1 VIFQDVLHSLYP
13 STFSHILL
21 LTRTGLVICNPKNY
35 GKEEASEMES
45 LKLGAKTIEKTIE
58 STPEYMRKLFIM
70 PDSSDR
76 FVEFG
81 IHLLDLIH
89 DFFKEKGGIHS
100 SISMEDLAEI
110 FNTIEMPDHPRL
122 IKDVLDEIKRN
133 VVKHSVKV
141 ANPYYIGHMTS
152 AVPYFMILLEM
163 IAVSLNQNQVKIE
176 SAKASSFV
184 EREFL
189 CWIHRLIYNSTP
201 DFYAKNIQNPK
212 VALGNITSDGTIA
225 NMTGLTLAMAK
236 AFPPDHRGFKGIR
249 VEGLARAL
257 THYGYRQALFLVSK
271 RGHYSISKA
280 GAILGIGEQGVIR
293 IPVEPCV
300 NKIDIRKLHAILEK
314 IRKEDRILGKPSKFV
329 AVIGIAGTTE
339 TGNIDDLESLAAIA
353 HELRAHFHVDAAWGG
368 GALLMDGAREMMR
381 GIEKA
386 DSVTVDGHKLL
397 YVPNSLG
404 ICVFRNVD
412 DSRFLYHTSN
422 YIIRK
427 GSVDQGRFTIE
438 GSRPFAC
445 LKPWASI
452 KILGRTGYKLLFDHA
467 RDLQNTFVKL
477 IEEDPLFELMNK
489 PELFIII
496 YRFVPGELKTELD
509 ILMKDPQKNSERITA
524 INKLINILNI
534 DLHKTI
540 RDHDMS
546 FVSRTQIEST
556 KYAPRKI
563 VVLRAITINPN
574 TERSMLK
581 QILREHKG
589 MGIRLWR
596 KMKKDCL
603 DAGGRLKTG

>member
-1 VIFQDVLHSLYP
+1 MD
-13 STFSHILL
+13 
-21 LTRTGLVICNPKNY
+21 
-35 GKEEASEMES
+35 S
-45 LKLGAKTIEKTIE
+45 LKLDGKPLEKMIE

-76 FVEFG
+76 FMEFG
-81 IHLLDLIH
+81 AHLLDLIH
-89 DFFKEKGGIHS
+89 DFFKERGGIHS
-100 SISMEDLAEI
+100 SISMEDLADM
-110 FNTIEMPDHPRL
+110 FNTIEMPRQPHL
-122 IKDVLDEIKRN
+122 IKDVLDEIKRHIIR
-133 VVKHSVKV
+133 HSVKV

-189 CWIHRLIYNSTP
+189 CWMHQLIYRNSR

-212 VALGNITSDGTIA
+212 IAMGNITSDGTIS
-225 NMTGLTLAMAK
+225 NMTALTLAMAK
-236 AFPPDHRGFKGIR
+236 AFGPDHHGFKGIR
-249 VEGLARAL
+249 TEGLARAL
-257 THYGYRQALFLVSK
+257 DHYGYRQALFLVST
-271 RGHYSISKA
+271 RGHYSICKA
-280 GAILGIGEQGVIR
+280 GSILGIGDQGVIR
-293 IPVEPCV
+293 VPVEPCI
-300 NKIDIRKLHAILEK
+300 NKINISKLHDIINR
-314 IRKEDRILGKPSKFV
+314 IRREDRVAGKPTKFV
-329 AVIGIAGTTE
+329 AVVGIAGTTE
-339 TGNIDDLESLAAIA
+339 TGNIDDLEALAKVASD
-353 HELRAHFHVDAAWGG
+353 LDAHFHVDAAWGG
-368 GALLMDGAREMMR
+368 GALIMDGAREMMR

-386 DSVTVDGHKLL
+386 DSVTLDAHKLL
-397 YVPNSLG
+397 YAPNSLG
-404 ICVFRNVD
+404 VCVFKKVE
-412 DSRFLYHTSN
+412 DSKYLYHTSN

-452 KILGRTGYKLLFDHA
+452 KIFGKTGYKLLFDHA
-467 RDLQNTFVKL
+467 RKLQDTFVNL
-477 IEEDPLFELMNK
+477 LRRDPVFELLNQ

-496 YRFVPGELKTELD
+496 YRFIPEELRTLLD
-509 ILMKDPQKNSERITA
+509 RLMEAPKKNAAHITS
-524 INKLINILNI
+524 INKLINQINI

-574 TERSMLK
+574 TEPGMLK
-581 QILREHKG
+581 QILSEHKR
-589 MGIRLWR
+589 MGIKLWR
-596 KMKKDCL
+596 SRKKACP
-603 DAGGRLKTG
+603 DADIIPS

>member
-1 VIFQDVLHSLYP
+1 
-13 STFSHILL
+13 
-21 LTRTGLVICNPKNY
+21 
-35 GKEEASEMES
+35 MES
-45 LKLGAKTIEKTIE
+45 LKFGGEPIEKMIE
-58 STPEYMRKLFIM
+58 STPEYMKKLFIM

-100 SISMEDLAEI
+100 SVSMEDLANI
-110 FNTIEMPDHPRL
+110 FNNIEMPCHPHL
-122 IKDVLDEIKRN
+122 IKDVLDEIKHN
-133 VVKHSVKV
+133 IVKHSVKV

-152 AVPYFMILLEM
+152 AIPYFMILLEM

-201 DFYAKNIQNPK
+201 DFYKKQIQNPK
-212 VALGNITSDGTIA
+212 IALGNITSDGTVA
-225 NMTGLTLAMAK
+225 NITALTLAMAK
-236 AFPPDHRGFKGIR
+236 AFPPDNRGFKGVR

-257 THYGYRQALFLVSK
+257 DHYGYRQALILVSK
-271 RGHYSISKA
+271 RGHYSICKA
-280 GAILGIGEQGVIR
+280 GTILGIGEQGVIH
-293 IPVEPCV
+293 IPVQPCI
-300 NKIDIRKLHAILEK
+300 NKIDINKLQCIVEK
-314 IRKEDRILGKPSKFV
+314 ITKEDKIVGKPTKFV
-329 AVIGIAGTTE
+329 AIIGIAGTTE
-339 TGNIDDLESLAAIA
+339 TGNIDDLDSLAEIA
-353 HELRAHFHVDAAWGG
+353 QQLGAHFHVDAAWGG

-386 DSVTVDGHKLL
+386 DSVTMDAHKLL

-404 ICVFRNVD
+404 ICVFKDVE

-422 YIIRK
+422 YIIRE

-438 GSRPFAC
+438 GSRSFSC

-452 KILGRTGYKLLFDHA
+452 KILGKNGYKLIFDHA
-467 RDLQNTFVKL
+467 RELQNTFVEF
-477 IEEDPLFELMNK
+477 IERDPLFELMNK
-489 PELFIII
+489 PELFIIN
-496 YRFVPGELKTELD
+496 YRFIPEELRSLLNE
-509 ILMKDPQKNSERITA
+509 LMKNSRKNSDRITT
-524 INKLINILNI
+524 INKLINNLNI
-534 DLHKTI
+534 ELHKTI

-546 FVSRTQIEST
+546 FVSRTRIEST

-574 TERSMLK
+574 TERYMLK
-581 QILREHKG
+581 QILNEHRS
-589 MGIRLWR
+589 MGIKLWR
-596 KMKKDCL
+596 NMKKGCIDSKGL
-603 DAGGRLKTG
+603 LKTA

>member
-1 VIFQDVLHSLYP
+1 
-13 STFSHILL
+13 
-21 LTRTGLVICNPKNY
+21 
-35 GKEEASEMES
+35 MES
-45 LKLGAKTIEKTIE
+45 LKPGVMPTEKTIE

-81 IHLLDLIH
+81 IHLIDLIH

-110 FNTIEMPDHPRL
+110 FNNIEMPDHPHL
-122 IKDVLDEIKRN
+122 IKDVMDEIKHN
-133 VVKHSVKV
+133 VIKHSVKV

-189 CWIHRLIYNSTP
+189 CWIHRLIYNGTP
-201 DFYAKNIQNPK
+201 DFYKKHIQNHK
-212 VALGNITSDGTIA
+212 IALGNITSDGTVA
-225 NMTGLTLAMAK
+225 NITALTLAMAK

-249 VEGLARAL
+249 TEGLVSAL
-257 THYGYRQALFLVSK
+257 EHYGYRQALFLVSK

-280 GAILGIGEQGVIR
+280 GAILGIGDQGVIR
-293 IPVEPCV
+293 IPVHPCI
-300 NKIDIRKLHAILEK
+300 NKVDIHKLQRIVEK
-314 IRKEDRILGKPSKFV
+314 IRKEDKVAGKPTKFV

-339 TGNIDDLESLAAIA
+339 TGNIDDLDSLAAISR
-353 HELRAHFHVDAAWGG
+353 ELGAHFHVDAAWGG
-368 GALLMDGAREMMR
+368 GALLMDGARELMR
-381 GIEKA
+381 GIDKA
-386 DSVTVDGHKLL
+386 DSVTMDGHKLL

-404 ICVFRNVD
+404 ICVFKNVD
-412 DSRFLYHTSN
+412 DSKFLYHTSN

-452 KILGRTGYKLLFDHA
+452 KIFGKTGYKLLFDHA
-467 RDLQNTFVKL
+467 RDLQNTFVKF
-477 IEEDPLFELMNK
+477 IKRDPLFELMNI
-489 PELFIII
+489 PELFIIN
-496 YRFVPGELKTELD
+496 YRFIPDELRSLLEKMMQNPG
-509 ILMKDPQKNSERITA
+509 KNSARITA
-524 INKLINILNI
+524 INSLINKLNI

-546 FVSRTQIEST
+546 FVSRTQLEST

-574 TERSMLK
+574 TERGMLR
-581 QILREHKG
+581 QILGEHRS
-589 MGIRLWR
+589 MGVRLWR
-596 KMKKDCL
+596 DMKKICL
-603 DAGGRLKTG
+603 DANGRLKTA

>member
-1 VIFQDVLHSLYP
+1 
-13 STFSHILL
+13 
-21 LTRTGLVICNPKNY
+21 
-35 GKEEASEMES
+35 MES
-45 LKLGAKTIEKTIE
+45 LKLGGKPIEKTIE

-89 DFFKEKGGIHS
+89 DFFQEKGGIHS
-100 SISMEDLAEI
+100 SITMEGLAGI
-110 FNTIEMPDHPRL
+110 FNTIEMPDHPHL
-122 IKDVLDEIKRN
+122 IKDVLDEIKQN

-189 CWIHRLIYNSTP
+189 CWIHRLIYNNTP
-201 DFYAKNIQNPK
+201 EFYKKNIQNPK
-212 VALGNITSDGTIA
+212 IALGNITSDGTVA
-225 NMTGLTLAMAK
+225 NVTGLTLAMAK
-236 AFPPDHRGFKGIR
+236 AFPPDNRGFKGIR
-249 VEGLARAL
+249 SEGLVRAL
-257 THYGYRQALFLVSK
+257 DHYGYRQALFLVSK
-271 RGHYSISKA
+271 RGHYSIGKA
-280 GAILGIGEQGVIR
+280 GTILGIGDQGVIR
-293 IPVEPCV
+293 IPVRPCV
-300 NKIDIRKLHAILEK
+300 NKIDIRKLRSIVDN
-314 IRKEDRILGKPSKFV
+314 IRKEDKVAGKPSKFV

-339 TGNIDDLESLAAIA
+339 TGNIDDLDALARIA
-353 HELRAHFHVDAAWGG
+353 HELGAHFHVDAAWGG
-368 GALLMDGAREMMR
+368 GALLMDGAPGIMP

-386 DSVTVDGHKLL
+386 DSVTMDGHKLL

-445 LKPWASI
+445 LKPWAAI
-452 KILGRTGYKLLFDHA
+452 KIFGKTGYKLLFNHA
-467 RDLQNTFVKL
+467 RDLQNTFVRF
-477 IEEDPLFELMNK
+477 IERDPLFELMNQ
-489 PELFIII
+489 PELFIIN
-496 YRFVPGELKTELD
+496 YRFIPEELRSLLD
-509 ILMKDPQKNSERITA
+509 KLMKNSKKNSARITA
-524 INKLINILNI
+524 VNKLINDLNI
-534 DLHKTI
+534 ELHKTI

-546 FVSRTQIEST
+546 FVSRTQLEST
-556 KYAPRKI
+556 RYAPRKI

-574 TERSMLK
+574 TERNMLK
-581 QILREHKG
+581 QILKEHRSI
-589 MGIRLWR
+589 GIKLWR
-596 KMKKDCL
+596 DMKKGCL
-603 DAGGRLKTG
+603 DSNGRLKTAW

>member
-1 VIFQDVLHSLYP
+1 MD
-13 STFSHILL
+13 
-21 LTRTGLVICNPKNY
+21 
-35 GKEEASEMES
+35 S
-45 LKLGAKTIEKTIE
+45 LKLDGKPLEKMIE

-76 FVEFG
+76 FMEFG
-81 IHLLDLIH
+81 AHLLDLIH
-89 DFFKEKGGIHS
+89 DFFKERGGIHS
-100 SISMEDLAEI
+100 SISMEDLADM
-110 FNTIEMPDHPRL
+110 FNTIEMPRQPHL
-122 IKDVLDEIKRN
+122 IKDVLDEIKRHIIR
-133 VVKHSVKV
+133 HSVKV

-189 CWIHRLIYNSTP
+189 CWMHQLIYRNST

-212 VALGNITSDGTIA
+212 IAMGNITSDGTIS
-225 NMTGLTLAMAK
+225 NMTALTLAMAK
-236 AFPPDHRGFKGIR
+236 AFGPDHHGFKGIR
-249 VEGLARAL
+249 TEGLARAL
-257 THYGYRQALFLVSK
+257 DHYGYRQALFLVST
-271 RGHYSISKA
+271 RGHYSICKA
-280 GAILGIGEQGVIR
+280 GSILGIGDQGVIR
-293 IPVEPCV
+293 VPVEPCI
-300 NKIDIRKLHAILEK
+300 NKINISKLHDIINR
-314 IRKEDRILGKPSKFV
+314 IRREDRVAGKPTKFV
-329 AVIGIAGTTE
+329 AVVGIAGTTE
-339 TGNIDDLESLAAIA
+339 TGNIDDLEALAKVASD
-353 HELRAHFHVDAAWGG
+353 LDAHFHVDAAWGG
-368 GALLMDGAREMMR
+368 GALIMDGAREMMR

-386 DSVTVDGHKLL
+386 DSVTLDAHKLL
-397 YVPNSLG
+397 YAPNSLG
-404 ICVFRNVD
+404 VCVFKKVE
-412 DSRFLYHTSN
+412 DSKYLYHTSN

-452 KILGRTGYKLLFDHA
+452 KIFGKTGYKLLFDHA
-467 RDLQNTFVKL
+467 RKLQDTFVNL
-477 IEEDPLFELMNK
+477 LRRDPVFELLNQ

-496 YRFVPGELKTELD
+496 YRFIPEELRTLLD
-509 ILMKDPQKNSERITA
+509 RLMEAPKKNAAHITS
-524 INKLINILNI
+524 INKLINQINI

-574 TERSMLK
+574 TEPGMLK
-581 QILREHKG
+581 QILSEHKR
-589 MGIRLWR
+589 MGIKLWR
-596 KMKKDCL
+596 SRKKACP
-603 DAGGRLKTG
+603 DADIIPS

>member
-1 VIFQDVLHSLYP
+1 MD
-13 STFSHILL
+13 
-21 LTRTGLVICNPKNY
+21 
-35 GKEEASEMES
+35 S
-45 LKLGAKTIEKTIE
+45 LKLDGKPLEKMIE

-76 FVEFG
+76 FMEFG
-81 IHLLDLIH
+81 AHLLDLIH
-89 DFFKEKGGIHS
+89 DFFKERGGIHS
-100 SISMEDLAEI
+100 SISMEDLADM
-110 FNTIEMPDHPRL
+110 FNTIEMPRQPHL
-122 IKDVLDEIKRN
+122 IKDVLDEIKRHIIR
-133 VVKHSVKV
+133 HSVKV

-189 CWIHRLIYNSTP
+189 CWMHQLIYRNST

-212 VALGNITSDGTIA
+212 IAMGNITSDGTIS
-225 NMTGLTLAMAK
+225 NMTALTLAMAK
-236 AFPPDHRGFKGIR
+236 AFGPDHHGFKGIR
-249 VEGLARAL
+249 TEGLARAL
-257 THYGYRQALFLVSK
+257 DHYGYRQALFLVST
-271 RGHYSISKA
+271 RGHYSICKA
-280 GAILGIGEQGVIR
+280 GSILGIGDQGVIR
-293 IPVEPCV
+293 VPVEPCI
-300 NKIDIRKLHAILEK
+300 NKINISKLHDIINR
-314 IRKEDRILGKPSKFV
+314 IRREDRVAGKPTKFV
-329 AVIGIAGTTE
+329 AVVGIAGTTE
-339 TGNIDDLESLAAIA
+339 TGNIDDLEALAKVAND
-353 HELRAHFHVDAAWGG
+353 LDAHFHVDAAWGG
-368 GALLMDGAREMMR
+368 GALIMDGAREMMR

-386 DSVTVDGHKLL
+386 DSVTLDAHKLL
-397 YVPNSLG
+397 YAPNSLG
-404 ICVFRNVD
+404 VCVFKKVE
-412 DSRFLYHTSN
+412 DSKYLYHTSN

-452 KILGRTGYKLLFDHA
+452 KIFGKTGYKLLFDHA
-467 RDLQNTFVKL
+467 RKLQDTFVNL
-477 IEEDPLFELMNK
+477 LRRDPVFELLNQ

-496 YRFVPGELKTELD
+496 YRFIPEELRTLLD
-509 ILMKDPQKNSERITA
+509 RLMEAPKKNAAHITS
-524 INKLINILNI
+524 INKLINQINI

-574 TERSMLK
+574 TEPGMLK
-581 QILREHKG
+581 QILSEHKR
-589 MGIRLWR
+589 MGIKLWR
-596 KMKKDCL
+596 SRKKACP
-603 DAGGRLKTG
+603 DADIIPS

>member
-1 VIFQDVLHSLYP
+1 
-13 STFSHILL
+13 
-21 LTRTGLVICNPKNY
+21 
-35 GKEEASEMES
+35 MES
-45 LKLGAKTIEKTIE
+45 LKFGGEPIEKMIE
-58 STPEYMRKLFIM
+58 STPEYMKKLFIM

-100 SISMEDLAEI
+100 SVSMEDLANI
-110 FNTIEMPDHPRL
+110 FNNIEMPCHPHL
-122 IKDVLDEIKRN
+122 IKDVLDEIKHN
-133 VVKHSVKV
+133 IVKHSVKV

-152 AVPYFMILLEM
+152 AIPYFMILLEM

-201 DFYAKNIQNPK
+201 DFYKKQIQNPK
-212 VALGNITSDGTIA
+212 IALGNITSDGTVA
-225 NMTGLTLAMAK
+225 NITALTLAMAK
-236 AFPPDHRGFKGIR
+236 AFPPDNRGFKGVR

-257 THYGYRQALFLVSK
+257 DHYGYRQALILVSK
-271 RGHYSISKA
+271 RGHYSICKA
-280 GAILGIGEQGVIR
+280 GTILGIGEQGVIH
-293 IPVEPCV
+293 IPVQPCI
-300 NKIDIRKLHAILEK
+300 NKIDINKLQCIVEK
-314 IRKEDRILGKPSKFV
+314 ITKEDKIVGKPTKFV
-329 AVIGIAGTTE
+329 AIIGIAGTTE
-339 TGNIDDLESLAAIA
+339 TGNIDDLDSLAEIA
-353 HELRAHFHVDAAWGG
+353 QQLGAHFHVDAAWGG

-386 DSVTVDGHKLL
+386 DSVTMDAHKLL

-404 ICVFRNVD
+404 ICVFKDVE

-422 YIIRK
+422 YIIRE

-438 GSRPFAC
+438 GSRSFSC

-452 KILGRTGYKLLFDHA
+452 KILGKNGYKLIFDHA
-467 RDLQNTFVKL
+467 RELQNTFVEF
-477 IEEDPLFELMNK
+477 IERDPLFELMNK
-489 PELFIII
+489 PELFIIN
-496 YRFVPGELKTELD
+496 YRFIPEELRSLLNE
-509 ILMKDPQKNSERITA
+509 LMKNSRKNSDRITT
-524 INKLINILNI
+524 INKLINNLNI
-534 DLHKTI
+534 ELHKTI

-546 FVSRTQIEST
+546 FVSRTRIEST

-574 TERSMLK
+574 TERYMLK
-581 QILREHKG
+581 QILNEHRS
-589 MGIRLWR
+589 MGIKLWR
-596 KMKKDCL
+596 NMKRGCL
-603 DAGGRLKTG
+603 DSKGLLKTA